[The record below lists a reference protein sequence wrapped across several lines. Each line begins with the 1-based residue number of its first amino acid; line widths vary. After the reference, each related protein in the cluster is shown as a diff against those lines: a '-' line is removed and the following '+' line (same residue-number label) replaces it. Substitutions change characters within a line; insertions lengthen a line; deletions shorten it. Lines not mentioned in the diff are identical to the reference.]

1 MNRTTMDLK
10 FGQKALFIFSIC
22 VTVAVI
28 QSASVPDS
36 DGRLHDR
43 VIRGGKLSERE
54 HFEHEEGDDVH
65 DADYD
70 HEAFL
75 GKDDAHEFDQLT
87 PGEKQ

>member
-1 MNRTTMDLK
+1 MDLK
-10 FGQKALFIFSIC
+10 FGLFVLALC
-22 VTVAVI
+22 VTVVVI
-28 QSASVPDS
+28 DSASVPEA

-54 HFEHEEGDDVH
+54 HFEHEEGLEEEVH

-75 GKDDAHEFDQLT
+75 GKDQAHEFDQLT
-87 PGEKQ
+87 PGKTTFF

>member
-43 VIRGGKLSERE
+43 VIRGGKLSEKE
-54 HFEHEEGDDVH
+54 HFEHDDDAH
-65 DADYD
+65 DSDYD